1 MHRFPVEGP
10 VAHVYADMLNVSR
23 WTRCLNAPLFYHRTR
38 SEATFWLDNV
48 LCHNADYFLDL
59 LGKIAYLSIQSIRL
73 ETIGPRGES
82 IQPAIAKVDT

>member
-23 WTRCLNAPLFYHRTR
+23 WTRCLNAPSFYHPPQ
-38 SEATFWLDNV
+38 SEATFWIEV
-48 LCHNADYFLDL
+48 FCVITTDYFLDL
-59 LGKIAYLSIQSIRL
+59 LGNIAYFLIQSIRL

>member
-23 WTRCLNAPLFYHRTR
+23 WTRCLNASLFYHPPQ
-38 SEATFWLDNV
+38 SEATFWLENV
-48 LCHNADYFLDL
+48 LCHNASYFLDL
-59 LGKIAYLSIQSIRL
+59 LGNITYFLMQNIRL

>member
-23 WTRCLNAPLFYHRTR
+23 WTRCLNALSFYHPPHL
-38 SEATFWLDNV
+38 EATFWLKMF
-48 LCHNADYFLDL
+48 CHNDDYFLDL
-59 LGKIAYLSIQSIRL
+59 LGKIAYFLIQSIRL
-73 ETIGPRGES
+73 ETIGPCGES